1 MEPVTTTA
9 MIATVVGYLAKTL
22 KDEKPIQSFFSEFTE
37 ATVNWIKPLFIK
49 DDEPTDVLKNLQE
62 DPADDLNQSDA
73 QNAITRNVRK
83 TDNGE
88 QLLQQM
94 YAAILQKQQAGESI
108 AIEGKNIVN
117 QSDLKAGGSIIIGDG
132 NTLKE

>member
-22 KDEKPIQSFFSEFTE
+22 KDQKPIQSFFSEFTE

-49 DDEPTDVLKNLQE
+49 DDQPTEVLKNLQN
-62 DPADDLNQSDA
+62 DPADGLNQSDA

-83 TDNGE
+83 TEHGE

-94 YAAILQKQQAGESI
+94 YKAILAKQQAGESI
-108 AIEGKNIVN
+108 SIQGKNIN
-117 QSDLKAGGSIIIGDG
+117 TGHMQAGGNIIMGDG
-132 NTLKE
+132 NTLNE